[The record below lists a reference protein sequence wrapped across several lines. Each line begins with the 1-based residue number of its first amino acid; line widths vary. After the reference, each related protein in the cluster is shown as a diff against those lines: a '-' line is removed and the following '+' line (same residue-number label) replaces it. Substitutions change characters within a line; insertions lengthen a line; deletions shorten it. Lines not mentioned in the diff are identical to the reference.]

1 MSVLRAAAGVLV
13 TWLLAGCVGSPFGG
27 ATSVAVATLDVDM
40 TGRWILAAPNAP
52 SCGMNFAGA
61 TGALA
66 GTVEPEGGCPGK
78 FYTSRRWTLDKG
90 TLTIND
96 DENQPLARLSFASG
110 RYEGQATA
118 GMAVTLTR
126 QIIEPQESQ

>member
-1 MSVLRAAAGVLV
+1 MPVLRAAAGVLV
-13 TWLLAGCVGSPFGG
+13 AWLLAGCAGSPFGG
-27 ATSVAVATLDVDM
+27 ATPAAEATLDVDM
-40 TGRWILAAPNAP
+40 TGRWILATPNAP

-61 TGALA
+61 PGALA

-78 FYTSRRWTLDKG
+78 FYTSQRWMLDKG

-96 DENQPLARLSFASG
+96 ENHPLARLSFASG

-118 GMAVTLTR
+118 GMPVTLAR
-126 QIIEPQESQ
+126 QIIEPQERQ